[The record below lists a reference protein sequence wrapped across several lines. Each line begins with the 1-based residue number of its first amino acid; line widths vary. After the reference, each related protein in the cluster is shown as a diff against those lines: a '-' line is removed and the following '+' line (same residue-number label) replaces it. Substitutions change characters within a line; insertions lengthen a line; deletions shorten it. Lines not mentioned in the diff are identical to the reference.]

1 MENDSRKLFDKA
13 IDLSNG
19 IRFNPKKLKIIY
31 GVGIDEDPNSSLF
44 QSFDF
49 IISRAVLEHIFRIDK
64 AFSFMNE
71 ILVEGGYMIHKIDFR
86 DHGMFS
92 NNGMHPLTFLT
103 IPDSIYRFMTIYSGS
118 PNRKLI
124 SYYKMILKKLGF
136 DYKILITSVLNRGK
150 ELKPYKEM
158 IELNKDFFEKDI
170 KFINKIRNKLSK
182 SYYNMSNEDLLTT
195 GIYIIAK
202 KPKN

>member
-1 MENDSRKLFDKA
+1 
-13 IDLSNG
+13 
-19 IRFNPKKLKIIY
+19 
-31 GVGIDEDPNSSLF
+31 
-44 QSFDF
+44 
-49 IISRAVLEHIFRIDK
+49 
-64 AFSFMNE
+64 
-71 ILVEGGYMIHKIDFR
+71 
-86 DHGMFS
+86 
-92 NNGMHPLTFLT
+92 MHPLTFLT
-103 IPDSIYRFMTIYSGS
+103 IPDSIYRFMTINSGS

-202 KPKN
+202 KPKD